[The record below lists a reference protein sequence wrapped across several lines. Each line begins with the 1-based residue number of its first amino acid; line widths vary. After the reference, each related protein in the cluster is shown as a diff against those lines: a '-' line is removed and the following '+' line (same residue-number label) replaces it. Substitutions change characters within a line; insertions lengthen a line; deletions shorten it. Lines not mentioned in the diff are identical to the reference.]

1 MIFAIPGIVGAAAG
15 SALGKILN
23 GKELLFIFAI
33 LMLIVAGI
41 MVRNA
46 GRQGSDPSS
55 GTAMPHS
62 RPSPAKQAEEEAAA
76 GFFGWRVIRT
86 IVFVRDDHD

>member
-23 GKELLFIFAI
+23 GKELWFIFAI
-33 LMLIVAGI
+33 LMLIVAGV

-46 GRQGSDPSS
+46 GRQGSEPSS
-55 GTAMPHS
+55 GSDTPHS
-62 RPSPAKQAEEEAAA
+62 RPSPVKQAEEEAAGFLVGALSGFLGLA
-76 GFFGWRVIRT
+76 GAF
-86 IVFVRDDHD
+86 